1 MRKSLFCIWAFLLC
15 AFNLMA
21 QTSNE
26 GILVISEN
34 TKFSSVTSL
43 DNRSGAE
50 LYNDGDAFIYHHFNN
65 DGIVDFHQ
73 QTGLTRFIGNQAQ
86 KLEGNQISYF
96 YNILFDNGSLSAPFQ
111 LSGEFDISGSADF
124 SRGIVDNDN
133 FGGGLNFAENGSHL
147 NTSDKSHVDGTVFK
161 TGPTAFTFPIG
172 DGGFYRMAA
181 MSDPVSRTSAYR
193 AKFYFENSNTLYPHQ
208 LREDIIKEA
217 DNQEYWVVEKETNN
231 DEDVLITLSWDDKTT
246 PQAMKDAAEQ
256 GGLTIVGWDETSNM
270 WKNEGGVIDKDS
282 QTVTT
287 AVSGYGVFTFG
298 RLDKDLAAPC
308 ELVIYNAITP
318 NGDGINDFLFID
330 QGGAQCA
337 RKLHVQVFNR
347 WGVKVFESED
357 YGVNGDVFN
366 GFSSGRLTINDS
378 NQLPSGTYYYILN
391 FEYGSTSE
399 KNKHKQAGF
408 LYLSG
413 N

>member
-1 MRKSLFCIWAFLLC
+1 MRKSLLYLSALLLVTS
-15 AFNLMA
+15 NVIA

-26 GILVISEN
+26 GVLVISEN
-34 TKFSSVTSL
+34 TQFSTIERFE
-43 DNRSGAE
+43 NQSGGSF
-50 LYNDGDAFIYHHFNN
+50 YNNGEAFIYSHFNN
-65 DGIVDFHQ
+65 DGIVDYNQ
-73 QTGLTRFIGNQAQ
+73 ETGLTRFIGNEAQ
-86 KLEGNQISYF
+86 KLEGDQVSYF
-96 YNILFDNGSLSAPFQ
+96 YNILFDNSSLSAPFQ
-111 LSGEFDISGSADF
+111 LSGQFDISGDADF
-124 SRGIVDNDN
+124 SQGIVDNDN
-133 FGGGLNFAENGSHL
+133 FGGGINFAENGSHL
-147 NTSDKSHVDGTVFK
+147 NTSDNSHVDGNVFK
-161 TGPTAFTFPIG
+161 TGATAFTFPVG

-181 MSDPVSRTSAYR
+181 MSNPLSPTSAYR
-193 AKFYFENSNTLYPHQ
+193 AKFYYDDSNMLYPHR
-208 LREDIIKEA
+208 LRESIIKEA
-217 DNQEYWVVEKETNN
+217 DDQEYWVVEKETNN

-270 WKNEGGVIDKDS
+270 WKNEGGAIDKDN

-287 AVSGYGVFTFG
+287 AVRGYGVFTFG
-298 RLDKDLAAPC
+298 RLDKDLAVPC

-330 QGGAQCA
+330 QGGANCA

-366 GFSSGRLTINDS
+366 GFSSGRLTISDS

-399 KNKHKQAGF
+399 QNKHKQAGF